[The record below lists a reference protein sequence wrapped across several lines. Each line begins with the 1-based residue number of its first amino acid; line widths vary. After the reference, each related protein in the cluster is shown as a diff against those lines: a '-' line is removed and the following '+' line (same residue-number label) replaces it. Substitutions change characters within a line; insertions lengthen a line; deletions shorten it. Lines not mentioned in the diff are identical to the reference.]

1 ENMAQAVFET
11 LSLFGLKGQVLAIM
25 ADNASNND
33 MMCEELQKL
42 CEQEDISFN
51 ARWAQLQCLPHTT
64 HLSALVLLEGIGTI
78 KASKTT
84 KNHDAYQDCVTAPL
98 TREHDNDVAGQ
109 EDQPEDESK
118 SGENLHQLRK
128 IVRAVRS
135 SPQCHQAWLREVNL
149 SMKLDDTLPQTALM
163 LILDIKTRWSSTHQ
177 MLCMLSYFHT
187 HFI

>member
-11 LSLFGLKGQVLAIM
+11 LDLFGLKGQVLAIM

-33 MMCEELQKL
+33 TMCEELQKL

-51 ARWAQLQCLPHTT
+51 ARRARLRCLPHTT
-64 HLSALVLLEGIGTI
+64 HLSASVMLEGIGAI

-98 TREHDNDVAGQ
+98 TQEHNNDVAGQ
-109 EDQPEDESK
+109 EDQPEDKSE
-118 SGENLHQLRK
+118 SGENLHQVLLALRK
-128 IVRAVRS
+128 IVHAVCS
-135 SPQCHQAWLREVNL
+135 NPQRRQAWLREVNL

-163 LILDIKTRWSSTHQ
+163 LILNVKTRWSSTHQ
-177 MLCMLSYFHT
+177 MLRT
-187 HFI
+187 